1 MTRPTPPPSSP
12 PRLLPLGLW
21 GVWLL
26 TLGLWTA
33 CLLTTAPAH
42 ATAEVLAPEPDYIVT
57 NAGHVLAYAVLAG
70 ALVWLPGRKK
80 GWAVVLL
87 SLHAI
92 GTEVGQQWV
101 PERTADLFDVG
112 LDHLGI
118 AGGLLLAWWLA
129 RRGKGAQGILH
140 RLLRSGISEKAC
152 RPSPQE
158 GAPRLRPSEEG
169 AGPAGGIAP
178 LSR

>member
-1 MTRPTPPPSSP
+1 MKRATFLPAP
-12 PRLLPLGLW
+12 PRLRHLGLW
-21 GVWLL
+21 GLWLL
-26 TLGLWTA
+26 ALTLWTA

-42 ATAEVLAPEPDYIVT
+42 ATAKMLAPEPDYVVT
-57 NAGHVLAYAVLAG
+57 NIGHVLAYALLAG

-87 SLHAI
+87 SLHAM

-101 PERTADLFDVG
+101 PERTADLLDVA

-118 AGGLLLAWWLA
+118 AGGLLVAWWLVRLA
-129 RRGKGAQGILH
+129 GSSVGFFADSCDPEKEKRRTA
-140 RLLRSGISEKAC
+140 LLRG
-152 RPSPQE
+152 
-158 GAPRLRPSEEG
+158 GAPRLRPSGEG
-169 AGPAGGIAP
+169 AGSAGGPAS